1 MKKMPN
7 KCHQGALLN
16 HNNFRVI
23 FAGIA
28 LKIEKGGPTFST
40 SFTILATRY
49 KGQQETV
56 PSPKS

>member
-1 MKKMPN
+1 MIITL
-7 KCHQGALLN
+7 GD
-16 HNNFRVI
+16 F

-28 LKIEKGGPTFST
+28 LKIEKAGPTFSM
-40 SFTILATRY
+40 SFTILAIRY